1 MKSSKKIQNKAFK
14 YNFFLAGIKQKK
26 MPVKAKK
33 VTKAVA
39 KKIFK
44 VKRITDAKGDKNNFV
59 IRWKGDW
66 EKQEIK
72 DFRSD
77 LDYYISRY
85 LDEKLEDEDEKRD
98 VLTDMRQ
105 P

>member
-1 MKSSKKIQNKAFK
+1 
-14 YNFFLAGIKQKK
+14 
-26 MPVKAKK
+26 MPKAKK
-33 VTKAVA
+33 VVA

-44 VKRITDAKGDKNNFV
+44 VKRKTLGDDKNNFV

-66 EKQEIK
+66 DKQEIK

-85 LDEKLEDEDEKRD
+85 LQEKMEEADEKRD
-98 VLTDMRQ
+98 ILTEM
-105 P
+105 

>member
-26 MPVKAKK
+26 MPKAK
-33 VTKAVA
+33 KAVA

-85 LDEKLEDEDEKRD
+85 LDEKQEDEDEKRD

>member
-1 MKSSKKIQNKAFK
+1 MPKVKKPI
-14 YNFFLAGIKQKK
+14 
-26 MPVKAKK
+26 
-33 VTKAVA
+33 A

-44 VKRITDAKGDKNNFV
+44 VKRKTLNDDKNNFV

-66 EKQEIK
+66 DKQEIK

-85 LDEKLEDEDEKRD
+85 LDERQEDEDEKRD
-98 VLTDMRQ
+98 VLTEMHQR
-105 P
+105 